1 MVNFNRLG
9 GGGYMKAILT
19 SSMGYF
25 KKGEN
30 GKRIPEPLYW
40 YNGFLEK
47 LQRDWVKNSKVLII
61 AASADDYEKN
71 DDVCQCYRKA
81 FEMSGLS
88 VSYMENCDRR
98 NMQLADRIREMNV
111 VLLAGGHVPTQNEF
125 FKQIALKEKLAD
137 FEGMVIAWSAGSMN
151 CAEVV
156 YAAPELDGEA
166 VDPDFKRWIP
176 GLGLTKVNIFPHYQ
190 RIKDERLDGLRVME
204 DITYADSFGH
214 EIIAMND
221 GTYITIEDGRQIVF
235 GEAYIIK
242 NGHIEQICQ
251 NGMSAEIK

>member
-1 MVNFNRLG
+1 
-9 GGGYMKAILT
+9 MKTILT

-25 KKGEN
+25 KKGKD
-30 GKRIPEPLYW
+30 GKRIPESLYW

-47 LQRDWVKNSKVLII
+47 LQRDWVKDSKVLII

-71 DDVCQCYRKA
+71 DDVCECFRKA

-98 NMQLADRIREMNV
+98 NMQLADRIREMDV

-125 FKQIALKEKLAD
+125 FKQIVLKEKLAN

-156 YAAPELDGEA
+156 YAAPELVGEA
-166 VDPDFKRWIP
+166 VNPDFNRWIP

-190 RIKDERLDGLRVME
+190 RLKDDWLDGLRVME
-204 DITYADSFGH
+204 DITYADSIGH

-221 GTYITIEDGRQIVF
+221 GTYITIENGKQIVF
-235 GEAYIIK
+235 GEAYRIK
-242 NGHIEQICQ
+242 DGIIEQICQ
-251 NGMSAEIK
+251 NGMSVEIE